1 MKKIIKTAVVSA
13 VMSAAIFCGCGKEVA
28 GEDLINAARDS
39 YRALDSAYVEVVNDD
54 TKEAEQTFTFKY
66 DEKDILTYYYYGT
79 DGENTIA
86 RFYNG
91 YEEYTEQN
99 GTVTLTEKGDPQ
111 FPGYDRDL
119 PYPMADKGLIVF
131 QKKSVAESDIETI
144 DDGSSVVSHV
154 YDVSDMQ
161 AVEGEGDITSFT
173 VVYYFNSDKT
183 LDHLTQITVFD
194 LNGDKTT
201 RCYSVYISR
210 ENSVESVENGID
222 ISKAQKAE

>member
-99 GTVTLTEKGDPQ
+99 GTVIGLFKTAS
-111 FPGYDRDL
+111 RL
-119 PYPMADKGLIVF
+119 PRLRRAGVPVPHPRLGQSSRPSKPAPAERPERRRAF
-131 QKKSVAESDIETI
+131 SRPSRSSWAES
-144 DDGSSVVSHV
+144 G
-154 YDVSDMQ
+154 
-161 AVEGEGDITSFT
+161 
-173 VVYYFNSDKT
+173 
-183 LDHLTQITVFD
+183 
-194 LNGDKTT
+194 
-201 RCYSVYISR
+201 
-210 ENSVESVENGID
+210 
-222 ISKAQKAE
+222 